1 MVFFPYCS
9 TRIRFDILLYMR
21 TRLSTDKVQLFSYFI
36 GVCFIGSILLSMPFS
51 YKNGHGVPYIDAL
64 FTAVSAVCV
73 TGLSTLSMDVY
84 STVGF
89 VVIMSLIEL
98 GGLGIISF
106 IGLYLAVPKRKVSLV
121 NRTVIRDFFI
131 ADVETEP
138 RRILKSIIAYTLGIE
153 TIGAIILF
161 LGFRASGSSR
171 PAFDAAFHSISAFC
185 NAGFSTNATSLEGFL
200 GNRVLVVTVMSL
212 IVLGGIGFIVL
223 RDVLSRTGGR
233 SGRRISFHSRLVLS
247 VTGLLITFGALF
259 FFIAEANESM
269 RGLGIVDRVFAS
281 FFQSITPRTAGFD
294 VLPQSTLAPVSKFVT
309 MILMFIGGSPGS
321 IAGGVKTTTFVIV
334 IIYALRGNTERTG
347 LNIWRRNLDTAVVE
361 KAFSIVAKSVILVA
375 LALLALLVTERSL
388 LEAGRATFLDL
399 SFEVFSAF
407 GTVGL
412 SQGITGSLSTAG
424 KAVIIL
430 TMFIGRTGIFAM
442 ALGFTRS
449 EQERFFEYPSA
460 NVMVG

>member
-1 MVFFPYCS
+1 
-9 TRIRFDILLYMR
+9 
-21 TRLSTDKVQLFSYFI
+21 
-36 GVCFIGSILLSMPFS
+36 
-51 YKNGHGVPYIDAL
+51 
-64 FTAVSAVCV
+64 
-73 TGLSTLSMDVY
+73 
-84 STVGF
+84 
-89 VVIMSLIEL
+89 
-98 GGLGIISF
+98 
-106 IGLYLAVPKRKVSLV
+106 
-121 NRTVIRDFFI
+121 
-131 ADVETEP
+131 
-138 RRILKSIIAYTLGIE
+138 
-153 TIGAIILF
+153 
-161 LGFRASGSSR
+161 
-171 PAFDAAFHSISAFC
+171 
-185 NAGFSTNATSLEGFL
+185 
-200 GNRVLVVTVMSL
+200 
-212 IVLGGIGFIVL
+212 
-223 RDVLSRTGGR
+223 
-233 SGRRISFHSRLVLS
+233 VLS

-281 FFQSITPRTAGFD
+281 FFQSITPRTAGFA